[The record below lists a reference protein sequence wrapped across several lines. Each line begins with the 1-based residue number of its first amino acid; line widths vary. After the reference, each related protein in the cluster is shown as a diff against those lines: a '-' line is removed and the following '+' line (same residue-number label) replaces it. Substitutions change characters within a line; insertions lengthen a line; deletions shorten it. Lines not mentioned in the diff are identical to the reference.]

1 MAEGVFRR
9 MLKDAGIDNVVSTDS
24 AGTHAYHVGSPP
36 DRRGIEVA
44 KRRGVD
50 LEHLRARRVVAEDF
64 SNFHYVLAMD
74 HENYRHL
81 VDMCTTAD
89 QRRKVS
95 LFLNFS
101 RNIHTQEVP
110 DPYYGPPDGFER
122 VMELLEE
129 GMQELLL
136 HVRRRHRL

>member
-9 MLKDAGIDNVVSTDS
+9 KLKDAGIDNGVFTES
-24 AGTHAYHVGSPP
+24 AGTHGYHVGSPP
-36 DRRGIEVA
+36 DPRGIEA
-44 KRRGVD
+44 ARRRGVD

-64 SNFHYVLAMD
+64 SNFDYVLAMD

-81 VDMCTTAD
+81 VEMCTTPD
-89 QRRKVS
+89 QRRRVS

-101 RNIHTQEVP
+101 RHIHTQEVP
-110 DPYYGPPDGFER
+110 DPYYGPPGGFER
-122 VMELLEE
+122 VMDLLEE

-136 HVRRRHRL
+136 HLRRCHRL